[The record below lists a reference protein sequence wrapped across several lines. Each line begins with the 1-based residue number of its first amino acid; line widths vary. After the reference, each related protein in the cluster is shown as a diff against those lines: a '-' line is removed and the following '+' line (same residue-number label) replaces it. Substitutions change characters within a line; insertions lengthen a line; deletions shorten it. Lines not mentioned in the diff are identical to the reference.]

1 MMLANMKVDTRQSE
15 GTLVVYVGGYLNSSL
30 GEEVEKVVDA
40 QVESGTRRLLLNFGQ
55 TRMVNSIGISFI
67 IGVVEKLM
75 EERGRMA
82 FCEVNGINRELF
94 QLTGLAK
101 HVQSFDTEE
110 EALVFLSSGAADR
123 PFSGS

>member
-1 MMLANMKVDTRQSE
+1 MTLANMKVDTRQTD

-30 GEEVEKVVDA
+30 GEEVEKVVGA

-67 IGVVEKLM
+67 IGVVEKLL
-75 EERGRMA
+75 EEQGRMA

-101 HVQSFDTEE
+101 HVRSFDTEE
-110 EALVFLSSGAADR
+110 EALSFLSSGPAD
-123 PFSGS
+123 PVMES